1 MRSFT
6 NSTKRK
12 PPILKQNK
20 IYIRYND
27 KANIDYTYLFLLY
40 SIAEYNIKTK
50 CFNII
55 KYKSIEDLTK
65 RLNANFGDNNIS
77 TSTVDRMLSNENYKT
92 YFKHDKNQK
101 QIELLNDIRNDKS
114 NFIVLSKTATEF
126 LILSNDNLLSKYYL
140 YLVYYCGIS
149 KNKKT
154 DSTAK

>member
-77 TSTVDRMLSNENYKT
+77 KSTVDRILKCEKYKM
-92 YFKHDKNQK
+92 YFKH
-101 QIELLNDIRNDKS
+101 EVLLEF
-114 NFIVLSKTATEF
+114 NFF
-126 LILSNDNLLSKYYL
+126 
-140 YLVYYCGIS
+140 
-149 KNKKT
+149 
-154 DSTAK
+154 